1 MKSSQNLIAGEV
13 QHIIKNLRIP
23 YKRIFYKTFYQ
34 SSFSKKV
41 KAALERE
48 LKHLN
53 IQLGESDEYY
63 FLEIKKQSNKNLK
76 TRRKTK

>member
-1 MKSSQNLIAGEV
+1 MKSSRNLIAGEV
-13 QHIIKNLRIP
+13 QSIIKNLRLP
-23 YKRIFYKTFYQ
+23 HKRIFYKTFYEP
-34 SSFSKKV
+34 SFSKKV

-63 FLEIKKQSNKNLK
+63 FLEIKE
-76 TRRKTK
+76 

>member
-1 MKSSQNLIAGEV
+1 MRTTQNLIAGEV
-13 QHIIKNLRIP
+13 QSIIKNLRP
-23 YKRIFYKTFYQ
+23 PHKRIFYKTFYER
-34 SSFSKKV
+34 SFSKKV

-53 IQLGESDEYY
+53 IRLGESDEYY